1 MKGGQIMNQQKI
13 GMFLKTLRNEKSIT
27 QEQLAEYLNT
37 SNRSISRWEN
47 GATMPDFDML
57 IEIAK
62 FYNVEIDEI
71 LEGERKTENMD
82 KITEETMMKI
92 ADYNNH
98 EKNTFS
104 KRICVLFIIGVI
116 AFIIYGI
123 IVFFDL
129 NTTNL
134 SDFISGLMLGIVF
147 GDLLV
152 GVLYTGGHMAKI
164 KTFKKKIFSRKN

>member
-1 MKGGQIMNQQKI
+1 MNQQKI
-13 GMFLKTLRNEKSIT
+13 GIFLKTLRNEKNIT
-27 QEQLAEYLNT
+27 QEQLAEYLNI

-47 GATMPDFDML
+47 GATMSDFDLL

-82 KITEETMMKI
+82 KITEETMIKI

-129 NTTNL
+129 NTTNS

-152 GVLYTGGHMAKI
+152 GVLYTSGHMAKI
-164 KTFKKKIFSRKN
+164 KAFKKKIFSRKN